1 MEGSGGTSQ
10 KDLNRQT
17 AMGKEFQA
25 RGAASTKALRLIASF
40 WSFSDGYT
48 ETIMKPSARV
58 QSTEFNGSS
67 LALQY
72 KQQKRTSSDQAVTP
86 LISKKRV
93 IPSGWSKTF
102 ETCPDVPTQVKLH
115 SGHFPGRPL
124 VKNLHC
130 NAEDAGSTPGLG

>member
-1 MEGSGGTSQ
+1 
-10 KDLNRQT
+10 
-17 AMGKEFQA
+17 
-25 RGAASTKALRLIASF
+25 
-40 WSFSDGYT
+40 
-48 ETIMKPSARV
+48 MKPSARV

-72 KQQKRTSSDQAVTP
+72 KQQKRTSSDRAVTP

-102 ETCPDVPTQVKLH
+102 ETCPDAPTQVKLH
-115 SGHFPGRPL
+115 PGDFPGGPV
-124 VKNLHC
+124 VKNVHC